1 MRTPIKDGDLLSGL
15 DPIRVFA
22 LAFGNPSQERYDLLR
37 TLGKFRNY
45 TQYEARYIA
54 LFDVGNPEPPV
65 PLLESAHHKAV
76 PAQQIALEC
85 MDFYDVVGLKPD
97 TSRYA
102 PDHLVTQLE
111 FLAAVRYLRSQ
122 QPHDDN
128 LARLERDFTDRHL
141 LSWLPSAV
149 RKLKKA
155 RVAGFGP
162 LLAGLTDFLSAT
174 VPASRRRPYPAA

>member
-1 MRTPIKDGDLLSGL
+1 MKPDL
-15 DPIRVFA
+15 IRIFA
-22 LAFGNPSQERYDLLR
+22 FAFGTPSRERYDLLR
-37 TLGKFRNY
+37 QFGKFRDY
-45 TQYEARYIA
+45 AEYEALYIA

-85 MDFYDVVGLKPD
+85 MDFYEVVGLKPD

-122 QPHDDN
+122 RPADED
-128 LARLERDFTDRHL
+128 LARLERDFTERHL
-141 LSWLPSAV
+141 LSWLPSALK
-149 RKLKKA
+149 KLKNE
-155 RVAGFGP
+155 RVAAFGH
-162 LLAGLTDFLSAT
+162 LLGELTEFLNPT
-174 VPASRRRPYPAA
+174 TPASRQRPSLAV

>member
-1 MRTPIKDGDLLSGL
+1 MTPDLV
-15 DPIRVFA
+15 RVFA
-22 LAFGNPSQERYDLLR
+22 FAFGSPSPERYDLLCKF
-37 TLGKFRNY
+37 GKFRDFDE
-45 TQYEARYIA
+45 YEALYIA

-85 MDFYDVVGLKPD
+85 MDFYEVVGLKPD

-122 QPHDDN
+122 QPEDDN
-128 LARLERDFTDRHL
+128 LARLERDFTERHV
-141 LSWLPSAV
+141 LSWLPSALK
-149 RKLKKA
+149 KLKKE
-155 RVAGFGP
+155 RVPGFG
-162 LLAGLTDFLSAT
+162 LLLGELTDFLNAT
-174 VPASRRRPYPAA
+174 APASRQTPSLAV

>member
-1 MRTPIKDGDLLSGL
+1 MNTDLVRL
-15 DPIRVFA
+15 FA
-22 LAFGNPSQERYDLLR
+22 FAFGSPNRERYDLLR
-37 TLGKFRNY
+37 KFGEFRDY
-45 TQYEARYIA
+45 AEYEALYIA
-54 LFDVGNPEPPV
+54 LFDVGSPEPPV

-122 QPHDDN
+122 RPADED
-128 LARLERDFTDRHL
+128 LARLEHDFTERHL
-141 LSWLPSAV
+141 LSWLPSAMK
-149 RKLKKA
+149 KLKKE
-155 RVAGFGP
+155 RVPAFGH
-162 LLAGLTDFLSAT
+162 LLGELTAFLNPKA
-174 VPASRRRPYPAA
+174 PASRQTPSLAV